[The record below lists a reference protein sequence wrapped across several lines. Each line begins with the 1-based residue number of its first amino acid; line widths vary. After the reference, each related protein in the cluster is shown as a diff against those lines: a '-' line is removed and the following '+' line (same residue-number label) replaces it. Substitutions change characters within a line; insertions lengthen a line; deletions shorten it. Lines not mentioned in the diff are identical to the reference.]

1 MTRRSAAVVVFHAAL
16 TGLPIPSSCFTS
28 PAVAFRRGFPIES
41 VAEPEECYLDEEGA
55 ADCLSSAGFELQDNT
70 NGDSSFMMVTQVFV
84 AQVESLRGSFPSYE
98 EIGQETSGS
107 NMIKYHKRRRREKI
121 LLTPDETENTHVA
134 NMEYNQLID
143 PNEVVLVDTVRKP
156 GLLSVSRAFPRAGPR
171 KFLHFDPSQ
180 VNAAIVTCGGLCP
193 GLNNVIREL
202 VHSLYYL
209 YGANK
214 VYGIRGGFHGFAMEN
229 PDYDPVLLTNEIV
242 ENIHHEGGTILRS
255 SRGGFDIDKIID
267 FLKGRDISQL
277 YIIGG
282 DGTHRGAYAIHEEC
296 VNRGLNIAIAG
307 IPKTIDNDVD
317 YIDRSFGFQSA
328 VEAAQGGIRTGKTEA
343 MCNVPNGIGIVKL
356 MGRSAGF
363 LAVYAALGSGDVDLV
378 LVPEVPIVLEGPDG
392 ILPFLRQR
400 VKEQKYAVVVL
411 AEGAG
416 EELVG
421 VSEELDAGGNR
432 ARPKIGKF
440 ITDAIAAHFK
450 EHDQEATIKY
460 IDPSYTV
467 RSVPAN
473 GADSLYCMQLAQN
486 AVHGAMAGLTGF
498 SVGLVNKSVVYL
510 PIPQLVASSPRSME
524 SDGTAWERVL
534 AMTGQPNTARPRKR
548 NNEMEGDFPSL
559 SEPSAI

>member
-1 MTRRSAAVVVFHAAL
+1 
-16 TGLPIPSSCFTS
+16 
-28 PAVAFRRGFPIES
+28 
-41 VAEPEECYLDEEGA
+41 
-55 ADCLSSAGFELQDNT
+55 
-70 NGDSSFMMVTQVFV
+70 
-84 AQVESLRGSFPSYE
+84 
-98 EIGQETSGS
+98 
-107 NMIKYHKRRRREKI
+107 MIKYHKRRRRGKI

-143 PNEVVLVDTVRKP
+143 PNEIVLVDTVRKP

-255 SRGGFDIDKIID
+255 SRGGFDVDKILD
-267 FLKGRDISQL
+267 FLKGHDISQL

-296 VNRGLNIAIAG
+296 VKQGLNIAIAG

-328 VEAAQGGIRTGKTEA
+328 VEAAQGGIRTGKIEA

-400 VKEQKYAVVVL
+400 VKEQKYAVVVV

-416 EELVG
+416 EELLG
-421 VSEELDAGGNR
+421 VSKELDAGGNR
-432 ARPKIGKF
+432 ERPKIGKF
-440 ITDAIAAHFK
+440 ITDAIAAYFK
-450 EHDQEATIKY
+450 EHGQEATIKY

-524 SDGTAWERVL
+524 TDGTAWERVL
-534 AMTGQPNTARPRKR
+534 AMTGQPNTVPPRNR
-548 NNEMEGDFPSL
+548 SHEVEGDFPSL